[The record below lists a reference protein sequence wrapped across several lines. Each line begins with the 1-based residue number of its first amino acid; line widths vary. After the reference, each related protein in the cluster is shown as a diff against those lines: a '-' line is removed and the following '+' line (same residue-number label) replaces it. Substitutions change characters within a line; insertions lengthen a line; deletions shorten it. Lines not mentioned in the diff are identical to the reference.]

1 MALAKTTKIDLI
13 ALKKN
18 RDEIMELLQNLGF
31 VQTNDYQEK
40 ELKKENLFE
49 KISEYDYKIA
59 GLKFCLDF
67 LGGYDQTK
75 KTLAQKFNP
84 LIDIT
89 LSEAESIFKEF
100 DYIGKIKE
108 IQEIERG
115 INEASSTIDKLKNE
129 EIHILPWINL
139 NFPFQKTTDSKYGLK
154 PLIISSTSFDNF
166 VSAISSDFPQSEI
179 ERINTE
185 KNEIYA
191 ILYYRL
197 DQEPALNELLNQFS
211 IKTAELT
218 DSDKLISERMSE
230 IGHET
235 NFAQSRLDKLK
246 NEATALAAH
255 QKELKISYDYLSWQ
269 REKIINLS
277 KTGNSEFTF
286 SLNGWIDESKI
297 TILENHLK
305 EITKTYIIDILPIDP
320 DENIPVI
327 FNNTWAAPFEAVTK
341 VYGAPLSHEPDPT
354 PFLAPFFIVFF
365 ALCLTDA
372 GYGIILALVSFLA
385 LKILKPSKESAKMF
399 KVLMYGGIVT
409 FFAGALVGGWFG
421 IVIDDIKIDWL
432 RNLLVGIRLID
443 PVKNPLTMLVFSLI
457 LGVIQIL
464 SGLMV
469 GMYWKIRN
477 KNYIDAILDE
487 GVWLYFLSVII
498 LWAISKLGYISL
510 PSATYFIYS
519 GVLALIL
526 TQGRKN
532 KNPIMKIVGGI
543 TSLYG
548 LISYVSDVL
557 SYSRLLALGLATGI
571 IAMVVNLIAGLV
583 IDMVPIFGYVIA
595 VFILIGGH
603 IFNLGIN
610 ALGSFIHSS
619 RLQFVEFFPKFM
631 EGGGQVFDPFQK
643 VSKYLKITNNK

>member
-498 LWAISKLGYISL
+498 LWAISKLGYIPL
-510 PSATYFIYS
+510 PGATYFIYS